1 MSQVL
6 LFATF
11 TLQID
16 REYLSRYFL
25 LIGVRLGQKNG
36 FCVLVD
42 VHEMAKDGQERNN
55 RLPKWKKNR
64 RAERELWQA
73 EPGNMF

>member
-16 REYLSRYFL
+16 RKYLSRYFL

-42 VHEMAKDGQERNN
+42 VHEMAKNGQVRNN

-64 RAERELWQA
+64 RAERELWQT